1 MSSIRFLLFEI
12 KRVLVFNSTILKLKD
27 LFTPFF
33 FIQNA
38 YADKNAKKNMFNE
51 SNCDR
56 KSQLSGIS
64 TEPLNPCGR
73 AQEFPR
79 ISGPSPPRRS
89 GTVFFF

>member
-1 MSSIRFLLFEI
+1 
-12 KRVLVFNSTILKLKD
+12 
-27 LFTPFF
+27 
-33 FIQNA
+33 
-38 YADKNAKKNMFNE
+38 MFNE

-89 GTVFFF
+89 GTVFFEGGEVINVHLLFYFSSSLLLTN

>member
-1 MSSIRFLLFEI
+1 
-12 KRVLVFNSTILKLKD
+12 
-27 LFTPFF
+27 
-33 FIQNA
+33 
-38 YADKNAKKNMFNE
+38 MFKG

-89 GTVFFF
+89 GTVFFFEGGEVINVHLLFYFSSSLLLTN